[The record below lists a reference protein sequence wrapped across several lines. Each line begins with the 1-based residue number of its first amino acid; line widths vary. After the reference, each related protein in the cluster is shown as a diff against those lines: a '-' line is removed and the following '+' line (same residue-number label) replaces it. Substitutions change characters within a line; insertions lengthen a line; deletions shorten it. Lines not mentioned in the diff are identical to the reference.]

1 MSEKL
6 SEILGVEHHE
16 VTMEVAPVVIQGE
29 SDDNTEDADF
39 TYARGNYYELI
50 EQGKAAVNTAMR
62 IASESENPRAIEVL
76 SGLMRNM
83 ADINKQ
89 LIGMSKDKVEVKAL
103 RSGGKTQQSIGT
115 VQNAVFVGS
124 SSELNKLLSKNNS

>member
-1 MSEKL
+1 
-6 SEILGVEHHE
+6 
-16 VTMEVAPVVIQGE
+16 
-29 SDDNTEDADF
+29 
-39 TYARGNYYELI
+39 
-50 EQGKAAVNTAMR
+50 
-62 IASESENPRAIEVL
+62 
-76 SGLMRNM
+76 MRNM